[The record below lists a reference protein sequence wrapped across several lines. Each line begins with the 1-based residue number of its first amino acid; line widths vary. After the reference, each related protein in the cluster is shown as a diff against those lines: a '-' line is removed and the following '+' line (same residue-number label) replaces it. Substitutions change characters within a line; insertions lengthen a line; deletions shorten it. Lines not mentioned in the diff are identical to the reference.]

1 MIVAKLCFAL
11 LVSLRYAIFSEIKMT
26 INRTLYPHGLKLIFQ
41 PIEEKFAKRVSPEN
55 ASKYFMLNSVETIT
69 KTSSSLICE
78 VFLEM
83 LISQKEATLL
93 SGAID
98 AVYFSGITVSS
109 SFVLSLFQ
117 DDEMLFQK
125 GKELRIL
132 NLEDYFKPI
141 RFSFWDENYS

>member
-1 MIVAKLCFAL
+1 
-11 LVSLRYAIFSEIKMT
+11 
-26 INRTLYPHGLKLIFQ
+26 
-41 PIEEKFAKRVSPEN
+41 
-55 ASKYFMLNSVETIT
+55 
-69 KTSSSLICE
+69 
-78 VFLEM
+78 M